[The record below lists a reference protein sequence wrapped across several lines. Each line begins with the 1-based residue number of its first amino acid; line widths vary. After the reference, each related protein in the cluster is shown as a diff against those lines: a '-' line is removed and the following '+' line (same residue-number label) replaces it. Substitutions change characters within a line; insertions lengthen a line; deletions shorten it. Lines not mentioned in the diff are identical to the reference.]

1 MIRRSITLENNAPAW
16 LLIDQPTHARIACE
30 LADQW
35 GAAPFARPRPAK
47 ILLPTIQ
54 RHDDGWR
61 AWEVKP
67 EVDPKTGW
75 PYAFTEMPPDIS
87 FRIWKASILAC
98 SDLGPLSQ
106 FLAATHFVRLSQ
118 RGNATKTSEATQF
131 YRDFEKQADQWL
143 KAWQQASP
151 ATNTTDMAH
160 SALEYLQMFDALS
173 LWICCDEKK
182 EPHEFTTPE
191 GVLVR
196 CIQCAGGR
204 INVAPWPWLIPRLD
218 IQLTARVVPA
228 RPYRDTGELETVP
241 PAVQTLTWSVLNG

>member
-1 MIRRSITLENNAPAW
+1 MIRRSITLENNASAW
-16 LLIDQPTHARIACE
+16 LLIDQPTHAQIAYE

-35 GAAPFARPRPAK
+35 GAVPFTRPRPAK

-61 AWEVKP
+61 AWEVRP

-75 PYAFTEMPPDIS
+75 PYAFTEMSPDIS
-87 FRIWKASILAC
+87 FRIWEASILAC

-106 FLAATHFVRLSQ
+106 FLTAAHFVRLSQ
-118 RGNATKTSEATQF
+118 RGDATKITQF

-173 LWICCDEKK
+173 LWICCNEKK
-182 EPHEFTTPE
+182 RT
-191 GVLVR
+191 L
-196 CIQCAGGR
+196 R
-204 INVAPWPWLIPRLD
+204 IHNP
-218 IQLTARVVPA
+218 
-228 RPYRDTGELETVP
+228 
-241 PAVQTLTWSVLNG
+241 